1 MFKSK
6 YNIYILILLIAG
18 FLLRLW
24 MILLDPFLHNW
35 DEHFH
40 ALVAKNLS
48 INFALPILL
57 NNPLEGYKIEAWN
70 DNYIW
75 LHKQPLF
82 LWQIALAIKA
92 FGATVFSVRF
102 PSLLMTSISL
112 LIIYR
117 LAFLVTQDRKTS
129 LIALILATFSN
140 FQLNLISGRIPTD
153 HNDIAFGFYILL
165 SIWTFV
171 EYLKSKKIYWALL
184 SGVFAGSAIL
194 IKWLIGLLVY
204 SSWGIISLFYI
215 IKKKNYSLFIHLI
228 LSFILFG
235 TATETARY

>member
-1 MFKSK
+1 MFKNK

-24 MILLDPFLHNW
+24 MITLDPFLHNW

-48 INFALPILL
+48 NNFALPILL
-57 NNPLEGYKIEAWN
+57 NNPLDGYKIEAWN

-92 FGATVFSVRF
+92 FGASVFSVRF

-204 SSWGIISLFYI
+204 SSW
-215 IKKKNYSLFIHLI
+215 
-228 LSFILFG
+228 
-235 TATETARY
+235 E